1 MVFKEAAILPDGVE
15 HFNWRFVLALSHVC
29 RLWRAVA
36 IAEPSLWSHIHTQ
49 SGTQCVDL
57 FIQRSSGLP
66 LTMYAFL
73 NLKEVAILDK
83 VLYLHGVRARAVH
96 LDHEP
101 GMPGPQSMSVFNK
114 LTWNAPG
121 LESFVLKAF
130 FHPTT
135 EDTLDWHVF
144 PEEISPL
151 KALRLHLFWLWDH
164 LPTNLFQNLTHLL
177 LWSASYY
184 CGLPDPL
191 LALLSRA
198 PMLQHLQLVTA
209 NFNATSSPSP
219 SLVSLPHIRTV
230 SINYTELESAF
241 LVLRQLDLPEE
252 CVVCIT
258 NSGSSLDFSDPSTF
272 PHPNTLYIPALRLLD
287 GVTSIDLSA
296 SSDGFLLAGH
306 NAPDPTAGFF
316 IEASGC
322 VSSGAWLARLH
333 TMLPFGNITVLHMN
347 LIDVETTV
355 IILAPTLWHLPRLHE
370 LCCLLTGGG
379 PGDTQNANTKART
392 QVKIFLSVLLPS
404 SFPGSGAPCPDLQVL
419 GLEVELAHGDF
430 QFSLPERVA
439 RERMRAGSPLS
450 RFVYHPRSR
459 KHDDAG
465 TRALFAASFAPLGEL
480 VDVVEYRRAGD
491 ARVCPFRSPRGGCW
505 DVAEAERYWKLPGR
519 LMSYDRNT
527 DAGCEDLEAGL
538 AEEDSDGE
546 GEETEVS
553 FFTSSL
559 FHDYLGQLLTGIAT
573 QFSDG

>member
-36 IAEPSLWSHIHTQ
+36 IAEPFLWSHIHTQ

-114 LTWNAPG
+114 LTWNAPR

-130 FHPTT
+130 FHPTM
-135 EDTLDWHVF
+135 EDRLDWHVF

-164 LPTNLFQNLTHLL
+164 LPTNLFHNLTHLL

-184 CGLPDPL
+184 CGLSDPL

-198 PMLQHLQLVTA
+198 PMLQHLQLVTV
-209 NFNATSSPSP
+209 NFNATSNPSP
-219 SLVSLPHIRTV
+219 SLVSLSHIRTV

-241 LVLRQLDLPEE
+241 LILRQLDLPEE

-272 PHPNTLYIPALRLLD
+272 PHPNTLSLPALRLLD

-296 SSDGFLLAGH
+296 SSAGFLLAGH

-333 TMLPFGNITVLHMN
+333 TMLPFGNITVRHMN

-553 FFTSSL
+553 FLTSSL